1 MSRPKRQ
8 PLTVRVVYVH
18 DPHAKEEF
26 DRVLDLLADAIAD
39 IAIAEAR
46 AEVAARLGITPEE
59 LQDRRE
65 PPHLRMRGELDELR
79 GVRPRRRPRGR

>member
-39 IAIAEAR
+39 LAIAEAR

-59 LQDRRE
+59 VRDRRE
-65 PPHLRMRGELDELR
+65 PPHLRLRDELEAER
-79 GVRPRRRPRGR
+79 EEHQRGRTRRW